1 MADSL
6 LPGFW
11 YVVAESGELTSEA
24 VVARQILDRWLA
36 CFRDAQGRAVIAE
49 DRCLHRCA
57 RLSSGKV
64 RDGQLTC
71 RYHGWVYGA
80 EAKVVAIP
88 SEGGESAAK
97 KRKLAAK
104 TFAVHE
110 QDGYV
115 YVCLEPGA
123 QTPEAPFALPRPAT
137 GAWRHVRLQNRFYN
151 SVANCV
157 ENYID
162 VPHTAYVHRGIFR
175 NPRQQEIRATVSR
188 KAGHVHVE
196 YSGET
201 INLGSYGWFMNPR
214 GDEIRHHDNYYAPNI
229 TCVHYL
235 LPRGY
240 SYFITSQSVPV
251 GAMET
256 LVYTD
261 ISYYFGRWTILAGR
275 IVRRQAQAVIDQDRD
290 ILDEQGEVIR
300 KYGEDYCTTTPDI
313 IHSLTSEVI
322 MALQAGTMPGE
333 LQDQST
339 ELRFRV

>member
-1 MADSL
+1 M
-6 LPGFW
+6 
-11 YVVAESGELTSEA
+11 AESGELTSEA
-24 VVARQILDRWLA
+24 VVARRILDRWLA
-36 CFRDAQGRAVIAE
+36 CYRDARGSAVVME

-64 RDGQLTC
+64 RNGRLTC

-80 EAKVVAIP
+80 GAEVVSIP
-88 SEGGESAAK
+88 AEGGETAAE

-104 TFAVHE
+104 TFTVLE
-110 QDGYV
+110 RDDYV

-123 QTPEAPFALPRPAT
+123 QSPDAPFVLPRPAT
-137 GAWRHVRLQNRFYN
+137 GKWRHVRLQNRFNN
-151 SVANCV
+151 SIANCV

-175 NPRQQEIRATVSR
+175 SPSQQKIRATVSR

-196 YSGET
+196 YRGET
-201 INLGSYGWFMNPR
+201 INLGSFGWFMNPH
-214 GDEIRHHDNYYAPNI
+214 GDEIEHHDNFYAPNI

-240 SYFITSQSVPV
+240 SYIITSQSVPV
-251 GAMET
+251 GDMET

-261 ISYYFGRWTILAGR
+261 IGYYFGRWTALAGS
-275 IVRRQAQAVIDQDRD
+275 IVRRQAQIVIDQDRD

-300 KYGEDYCTTTPDI
+300 KYGEVFRATTPDI
-313 IHSLTSEVI
+313 IHSLTSEI
-322 MALQAGTMPGE
+322 ISALQAGTLPGE
-333 LQDQST
+333 LPDLRK
-339 ELRFRV
+339 ELQFLV